1 MQRAAKVAESGQKFC
16 YWWEKLCNRKNKL
29 IDRSIEDEEKAVINN
44 QGKQREVNT
53 QIEIQRDPA
62 ELW

>member
-16 YWWEKLCNRKNKL
+16 YWRKKLCNRKNKL

-44 QGKQREVNT
+44 QGKQREVNA